1 MVSIIALQAVVP
13 GSIPGQ
19 RMVLVLSAWGRQLY
33 MFDDKVFIM
42 VMLLTWNASFMVQKQ
57 FKI

>member
-1 MVSIIALQAVVP
+1 
-13 GSIPGQ
+13 
-19 RMVLVLSAWGRQLY
+19 MVLVLSAWGRQLY